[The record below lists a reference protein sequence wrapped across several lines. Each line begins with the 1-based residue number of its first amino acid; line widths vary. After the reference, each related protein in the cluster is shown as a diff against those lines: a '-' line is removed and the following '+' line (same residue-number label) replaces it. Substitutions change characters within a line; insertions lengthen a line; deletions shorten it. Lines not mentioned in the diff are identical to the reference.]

1 MCLPN
6 QPVKKSMTYIAHSS
20 SYALL
25 SQVLNNLYPCD
36 VSTDTH
42 LGIYHS
48 TKKSQK
54 SIKTANRLVVET
66 LYDLIGWYVTREDDH
81 VHVHFRAAL
90 SNVLRRPA

>member
-1 MCLPN
+1 MSLKSAVYIQLHPEPEMCLPN

-42 LGIYHS
+42 LGIYHT
-48 TKKSQK
+48 TKKVSQG
-54 SIKTANRLVVET
+54 ICQWQRC
-66 LYDLIGWYVTREDDH
+66 
-81 VHVHFRAAL
+81 
-90 SNVLRRPA
+90 